1 MQETGNP
8 NISKLGKK
16 TQFTSSNQPSNKRGK
31 SVSDYLKEYGSKS
44 KIKAEVTIYDSTDS
58 KPYTKNISIEV
69 KGTINQAIAFALIQK
84 SMKGDSKAMNILLE
98 RTEGKI
104 TQPLSSDPENP
115 LLSQV
120 TVFELPNNNR

>member
-16 TQFTSSNQPSNKRGK
+16 TQFTSSNQPSKRGK

-44 KIKAEVTIYDSTDS
+44 KIKAEVTMYDSTDG
-58 KPYTKNISIEV
+58 KPFTKNISIEV

>member
-8 NISKLGKK
+8 TIATLGKK
-16 TQFTSSNQPSNKRGK
+16 TQFTSSNQPNTKRGK
-31 SVSDYLKEYGSKS
+31 SVSDYLKEYGTKS
-44 KIKAEVTIYDSTDS
+44 KIKAEVTMYDSTDG
-58 KPYTKNISIEV
+58 KPFTKTITIEV

-84 SMKGDSKAMNILLE
+84 SVKGDSKAMNILLE

-104 TQPLSSDPENP
+104 TQPLSNDPENP
-115 LLSQV
+115 LPSQV